1 MIKTK
6 SLSSKELLKFTLKS
20 LENDKGI
27 DIVSIDLIGRSSI
40 ADYMI
45 VVSGNTVRQVTAMAN
60 NLIKKYKEIG
70 LRLSSPEGMSNG
82 DWVLIDANDIL
93 IHIFRPEVREF
104 YSFFRRNIVK
114 ENLLK
119 TWIKFFTFI
128 NSNINKIF
136 KFFVQCF
143 C

>member
-1 MIKTK
+1 MRKTK
-6 SLSSKELLKFTLKS
+6 SLSSKELLKFTLNS

-27 DIVSIDLIGRSSI
+27 DIVSINLVGRSSI

-104 YSFFRRNIVK
+104 YSLEKMWGKKQDNIPSDAVK
-114 ENLLK
+114 K
-119 TWIKFFTFI
+119 
-128 NSNINKIF
+128 
-136 KFFVQCF
+136 
-143 C
+143 